1 MRTIESIKP
10 GRSTSQSSTSVR
22 KRSFLFIAFPGVSLH
37 FLVVHC
43 SNRGP
48 LPLVPKARKAA
59 SEYNCSGT
67 HWPGHIAPFGY
78 SATLAGV
85 PWASMSLQS
94 NGVLGALNMI
104 AHWEYTQDRGF
115 LSDIAFPFSRDALQF
130 YQCWMRLRPDGSWIN
145 ERGQAHECN
154 PRGVVN
160 EATKYA
166 SCYQNNSGVANGF
179 VRRVASALPVMA
191 EALGE
196 PIDPQWLE
204 IRDKMD
210 PLATAPL
217 PHGTMGQ
224 RVFTM
229 AGAYTHS
236 NCTPA
241 KPGMTINSGNCGT
254 TGLDGKGCT
263 ACGAQKAGSMDVGT
277 WHIFPGESTNLASP
291 TDLLATSI
299 NSLRNDA
306 PWTQGNSFC
315 SVFSQAARVG
325 MPAAEWLPHLHLII
339 EKQSMPNGVVYQGG
353 GGVEVAGAL
362 QAISDIMLQSI
373 TPLRAANETFMALF
387 PVANFPHSMSFH
399 RLRGKG
405 AFVVSAGLDNSTQK
419 LDGAVSVHSEAGKV
433 CRLLLPPT
441 HIAAVTVVDASSGV
455 KIETTRVGQ
464 LLTFG
469 TAAGHDYSIT

>member
-1 MRTIESIKP
+1 
-10 GRSTSQSSTSVR
+10 
-22 KRSFLFIAFPGVSLH
+22 
-37 FLVVHC
+37 
-43 SNRGP
+43 
-48 LPLVPKARKAA
+48 
-59 SEYNCSGT
+59 
-67 HWPGHIAPFGY
+67 
-78 SATLAGV
+78 
-85 PWASMSLQS
+85 MSLQS